1 MPRNRAGAQLAI
13 QAPPCC
19 WPPRPGVAMLGRLC
33 ARAPMPRPLLLA
45 ACLLLG
51 ACAPVAEPPSAPS
64 PSAFVPG
71 VEGRGPDE
79 VCQTNSAE
87 CQEWTELA
95 RKCEEN
101 MRARDAGDM
110 SPQRPYCTQAEALRE
125 RITGLEDSSA
135 PGAYRF

>member
-1 MPRNRAGAQLAI
+1 
-13 QAPPCC
+13 
-19 WPPRPGVAMLGRLC
+19 MLERLC
-33 ARAPMPRPLLLA
+33 ARAPMARPLLLA

-51 ACAPVAEPPSAPS
+51 ACAPVVEPPSTPK

-79 VCQTNSAE
+79 VCQSNSAE

-110 SPQRPYCTQAEALRE
+110 SPQQPYCTQAEALRE
-125 RITGLEDSSA
+125 QITGIEDSSS

>member
-1 MPRNRAGAQLAI
+1 
-13 QAPPCC
+13 
-19 WPPRPGVAMLGRLC
+19 MLGAC
-33 ARAPMPRPLLLA
+33 ASAPMPRPLLLLA
-45 ACLLLG
+45 VGLLLG
-51 ACAPVAEPPSAPS
+51 ACTPVAAPPSAPS

-79 VCQTNSAE
+79 VCQSSSPE
-87 CQEWTELA
+87 CQRWSELA

-110 SPQRPYCTQAEALRE
+110 SPQQPYCAQAEALRE
-125 RITGLEDSSA
+125 RITGIEDSSA

>member
-1 MPRNRAGAQLAI
+1 
-13 QAPPCC
+13 
-19 WPPRPGVAMLGRLC
+19 MLGTC
-33 ARAPMPRPLLLA
+33 ACAPMPRPLLLA

-51 ACAPVAEPPSAPS
+51 ACAAPAPPPPPRAAVQPKPAAVEPPSSPK

-79 VCQTNSAE
+79 VCQSNSAE

-101 MRARDAGDM
+101 MRARDAGDI
-110 SPQRPYCTQAEALRE
+110 SPQKPYCTQAEALRE
-125 RITGLEDSSA
+125 RITGIEDSSA

>member
-1 MPRNRAGAQLAI
+1 
-13 QAPPCC
+13 
-19 WPPRPGVAMLGRLC
+19 MLVPFAC
-33 ARAPMPRPLLLA
+33 APMVRPLLLA

-51 ACAPVAEPPSAPS
+51 ACAAPPPPAAVQPKPAAVEPPSAPK

-79 VCQTNSAE
+79 VCQSDSAE
-87 CQEWTELA
+87 CQEWTALA

-110 SPQRPYCTQAEALRE
+110 SPQQPYCSQAEALRE
-125 RITGLEDSSA
+125 QITGIEDSSS